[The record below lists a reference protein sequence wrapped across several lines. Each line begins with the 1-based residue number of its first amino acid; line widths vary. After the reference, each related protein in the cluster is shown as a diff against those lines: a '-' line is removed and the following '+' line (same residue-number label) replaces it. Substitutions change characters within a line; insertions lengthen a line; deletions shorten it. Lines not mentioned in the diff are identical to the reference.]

1 MGSRGKRLSQASS
14 RFFLFRRP
22 YPRSRNNGL
31 VRRSQGHKQD
41 LIMNRHSDPSNHARA
56 VAGIAAIV
64 PSVSALLPLG
74 LILIPSALPPSLPR
88 FELSFLPPDVP
99 CT

>member
-1 MGSRGKRLSQASS
+1 VGSRGKRLSQASS

-22 YPRSRNNGL
+22 YSRSRNNGL

-56 VAGIAAIV
+56 IV

-74 LILIPSALPPSLPR
+74 LILIPSALPPSLPP